1 MTVYHL
7 QITLLDRSSP
17 NSSRRILRGS
27 TSIRSAG
34 RTPHPT
40 VTGLPGKL
48 DFQISD
54 SPTYLPSQSG
64 FWEDFSKVHTTRLGE
79 RWDQLP
85 ELKPINPKA
94 YWYEPDSI
102 IPNSDSIT
110 TTTTTTTTSFTPA
123 PTLDYRFGPISVD
136 WIDHPAC
143 HPAFSNSCE
152 EFLNSNPSSLE
163 NPINKSEFKHGMK
176 QYTKDEMDQIEKSP
190 KPHANLP
197 TGRFEAQAANPKGKY
212 QLGSTDFGY
221 GTVHLYRDFE
231 EASAS
236 SPSPNQSSWIDGDP
250 SWTKKH
256 PKRAAQ
262 NLASTSASNQDDT
275 QREEDTEGTV
285 IGVLAIPSYMT
296 AQDFLAFIS
305 TFVESIQS
313 VRMLR
318 DALPNRCMGLIKF
331 RSRQFADR
339 FAHEFNGRPFSHLQD
354 REICHTARIRS
365 IQFKSSLI
373 PPFTFP
379 ALLPPDFMT
388 HSAHELPTC
397 PVCLERMDASVTG
410 LLTSTCSH
418 TFHCHCL
425 SNWGD
430 SRCPI
435 CRYSQTRLYGPSI
448 EGGSSSQSE
457 CAACGSQANLWICLI
472 CGHVGCGRYQGGHA
486 YRHFE
491 ESAHLYALEL
501 GSQRVWDYVGDNYV
515 HRLIQTKSDQIVE
528 LPALSSAVF
537 DSRSGGG
544 GPGPNEAAQQSKIEA
559 ISEEFGH
566 LVASQLDSQRNF
578 YEKEIEILKERLN
591 ESGTPNQQTPR
602 MYSIQETKE
611 SDEKLQKEIEELKE
625 KNETLKSERD
635 QLYLEYQSDKLR
647 LEKKTEKSIEL
658 SKKLERELKEE
669 QAMGI
674 GIRAK
679 LTKLEVD
686 RELGEKKTKA
696 LEEEVGELRDQLRDL
711 MFFLDAQTKIEKE
724 GGEEMRGGTL
734 LVSPTTNSNEANSN
748 STKSNRK
755 KKK

>member
-48 DFQISD
+48 DFHISD

-64 FWEDFSKVHTTRLGE
+64 FWEDLSQVPTTRIGE
-79 RWDQLP
+79 RWDRLP

-102 IPNSDSIT
+102 LPNSQST
-110 TTTTTTTTSFTPA
+110 TTTTTTTTFTPA

-136 WIDHPAC
+136 WIDHPDC

-152 EFLNSNPSSLE
+152 ESLNYKPTSESNSNLQPSQPE
-163 NPINKSEFKHGMK
+163 IKKGMK
-176 QYTKDEMDQIEKSP
+176 DYKKEEIYQTEKSP
-190 KPHANLP
+190 NPQTNLP
-197 TGRFEAQAANPKGKY
+197 TGRFESQDFNQKGKY

-236 SPSPNQSSWIDGDP
+236 SPSSNQLNWIDGDP

-256 PKRAAQ
+256 PKRVNQ
-262 NLASTSASNQDDT
+262 NLASTSTSNQDDT

-296 AQDFLAFIS
+296 AQ
-305 TFVESIQS
+305 ESIQS

-331 RSRQFADR
+331 RSRQYADR

-435 CRYSQTRLYGPSI
+435 CRYSQTRLYGPSK
-448 EGGSSSQSE
+448 EGEGNSNPSE
-457 CAACGSQANLWICLI
+457 CAACGSEANLWICLI

-537 DSRSGGG
+537 DSRSGSG

-591 ESGTPNQQTPR
+591 ETGNLNIRFKPKLES
-602 MYSIQETKE
+602 MKE
-611 SDEKLQKEIEELKE
+611 SKETDQRLEIEIQELKE
-625 KNETLKSERD
+625 RNES
-635 QLYLEYQSDKLR
+635 LR
-647 LEKKTEKSIEL
+647 LERDEVYKEYQNDKLKLEKKCEKFMEL
-658 SKKLERELKEE
+658 SKKFELELKEE
-669 QAMGI
+669 KAMSLGFRI
-674 GIRAK
+674 K
-679 LTKLEVD
+679 LNKLESD
-686 RELGEKKTKA
+686 CELSEKNRKG
-696 LEEEVGELRDQLRDL
+696 LEEEVGELRDQLRDV

-734 LVSPTTNSNEANSN
+734 VVNSNETNVNSG
-748 STKSNRK
+748 KSNRK